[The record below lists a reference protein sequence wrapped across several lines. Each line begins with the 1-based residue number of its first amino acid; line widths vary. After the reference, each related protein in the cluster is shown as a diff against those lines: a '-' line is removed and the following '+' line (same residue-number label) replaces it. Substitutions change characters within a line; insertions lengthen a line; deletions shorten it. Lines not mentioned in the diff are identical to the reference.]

1 MLPNPTVK
9 RMIAKPMILAACTA
23 IVLSAATANAA
34 PCDSSQTANMDI
46 ADKAAQELERQQR
59 ALGLAE
65 QAKVGGTTAEPLSL
79 SSSETA
85 GERLATLPPEGE
97 TPSKIISDQGCE
109 RPQ

>member
-65 QAKVGGTTAEPLSL
+65 QAKVGTTAEPLSL
-79 SSSETA
+79 SSSATDKD
-85 GERLATLPPEGE
+85 RSATLPPDGE

>member
-1 MLPNPTVK
+1 
-9 RMIAKPMILAACTA
+9 MIAKPIIFAACTA
-23 IVLSAATANAA
+23 IILSAAAANAA
-34 PCDSSQTANMDI
+34 PCDSSQTANLDI

-85 GERLATLPPEGE
+85 GDRLVTLPPEGE
-97 TPSKIISDQGCE
+97 TPSKIVSDQGCE